1 MVFHQIIALLF
12 QSGDTCLAQQQ
23 DLGPRLPPVA
33 GRLAPSPT
41 SPDAGVRRVRTPR
54 RDDQH
59 YLGAPKVGTLMGKT
73 VYLSAGHGWFYH
85 SSDWWTTQRGNS
97 WGLIEDLIS
106 TEVISQHL
114 IDELQ
119 RMGAYVVPI
128 RESDPSP
135 TMVIVDDDDPGFFMS
150 DDWQT
155 DALAAGWAT
164 PIMPLQGDLN
174 PFELGGS
181 KRFLARSFGKY
192 ASWTVNAPAVGEF
205 NVYVSWTQEANAAPD
220 AHYVVRHAGG
230 ETHYLVDQRRH
241 GGTWVLLGRHFFR
254 EDTPA
259 EIRLIADSADES
271 RTITGDAVRL
281 GGGSSRVER
290 AGSTSGAP
298 AFEEAA
304 RYSTQFLGAPI
315 EVWSARSTDQ
325 TSDVVSRPRFAA
337 WDHEFGEDAV
347 YVAWHT
353 NAPEGPE
360 GTQSFAY
367 GKQSYNPIEQA
378 TGVPGS
384 IDLASLIH
392 DELVA
397 DLRAGWDSQW
407 GDLEKFTGNFGEL
420 NPAHNDEMPA
430 ALIEVAFHA
439 TKADADALREPA
451 FRRIAARAM
460 AQGIAKYFAQKDGR
474 PLELPPEPPSALR
487 IVTNEGLTY
496 LNWEPPAEAPGGG
509 DEAYAYRVYLSRDG
523 YAFNDGEETAAYN
536 FELTDLLASGPVYVR
551 VAAVNDGGESRPS
564 PVLGAFSYDP
574 SFEPPAGTTPQ
585 RVLVV
590 YGYHRLD
597 SAQARRVDYAARDLD
612 VVDRLDEPAINNG
625 SYLARLGAALVLL
638 AEPFDSATIDAV
650 TSGEVP
656 LAGYETVIWL
666 AGDDGEAMLADSR
679 VALGLYLDAGGHVIV
694 SGSTLAKQLSRMSP
708 TMLARFGVEY
718 AAGGELADRAAG
730 SSAYIGWTDL
740 VDVDV
745 RDASWGAHQ
754 SGAMD
759 WIKGVGAGR
768 AVMRYQ
774 GGVAAVAAPGSSVF
788 FSFPL
793 ENVRGDEARAAVL
806 FQALG
811 AVRLTDGKLPETPR
825 ACGSCA
831 GGGPVRGFS
840 WILSGVV
847 LLHLTTARRRP
858 KMRRY
863 VK

>member
-1 MVFHQIIALLF
+1 MVLHQIIALLF
-12 QSGDTCLAQQQ
+12 QSGDTCLAEQQ
-23 DLGPRLPPVA
+23 DVGPRLPPVA
-33 GRLAPSPT
+33 GRLAPAPT
-41 SPDAGVRRVRTPR
+41 EPDAGVRRVRAGR
-54 RDDQH
+54 RDERNI
-59 YLGAPKVGTLMGKT
+59 LGAPKFGTLMGKT
-73 VYLSAGHGWFYH
+73 VYLSAGHGWFFH

-114 IDELQ
+114 IAELQ

-135 TMVIVDDDDPGFFMS
+135 AMVIVDDEDPGFFMS

-164 PIMPLQGDLN
+164 PIMPLQGELN

-192 ASWTVNAPAVGEF
+192 ASWTVNAPADGEF
-205 NVYVSWTQEANAAPD
+205 NVYVSWTQELNAAPD

-254 EDTPA
+254 KDAPA
-259 EIRLIADSADES
+259 EVRLIADSADES

-281 GGGSSRVER
+281 GGGSARIER
-290 AGSTSGAP
+290 NGSTSGAP

-304 RYSTQFLGAPI
+304 RYNTQFLGAPI
-315 EVWSARSTDQ
+315 EVWNARSTDQ

-337 WDHEFGEDAV
+337 WDHEYGEDAV

-367 GKQSYNPIEQA
+367 GTQSYKPIEQA

-384 IDLASLIH
+384 IELASLIH

-407 GDLEKFTGNFGEL
+407 GDLKKYTGNFGEL
-420 NPAHNDEMPA
+420 NPDHNDEMPS

-439 TKADADALREPA
+439 TEADANALREPA

-474 PLELPPEPPSALR
+474 TLELPPEPPSALR
-487 IVTNEGLTY
+487 IVTSEGLTY
-496 LNWEPPAEAPGGG
+496 LSWQPPADAPGGG
-509 DEAYAYRVYLSRDG
+509 DAAYAYRVYLSRDG

-536 FELTDLLASGPVYVR
+536 FDLTDQLASGPVYVR

-564 PVLGAFSYDP
+564 PVLGAYSYDP
-574 SFEPPAGTTPQ
+574 SFVPAAGAGL
-585 RVLVV
+585 RRALVV
-590 YGYHRLD
+590 YGYNRLD
-597 SAQARRVDYAARDLD
+597 AAQARRVDYASRDLD

-625 SYLARLGAALVLL
+625 SYVARLGAALTQLD
-638 AEPFDSATIDAV
+638 EPFDSATLDAV
-650 TSGEVP
+650 TSGEVA

-666 AGDDGEAMLADSR
+666 AGDDGDAMLADSR
-679 VALGLYLDAGGHVIV
+679 VLLGLYLDAGGHVIV
-694 SGSTLAKQLSRMSP
+694 SGSTLAQQLSRMSP
-708 TMLARFGVEY
+708 SMLARFGVAY
-718 AAGGELADRAAG
+718 AAGAETADIASG
-730 SSAYIGWTDL
+730 STDYIGWTDL
-740 VDVDV
+740 VEVDV
-745 RDASWGAHQ
+745 RDTSWGAHQ

-759 WIKGVGAGR
+759 WIKGNGAGR
-768 AVMRYQ
+768 GVMRYQ
-774 GGVAAVAAPGSSVF
+774 GGVAAVAVPGASVF

-793 ENVRGDEARAAVL
+793 ENVKGDEARAAVL
-806 FQALG
+806 FHALG
-811 AVRLTDGKLPETPR
+811 AVRLTDGKLPETPNG
-825 ACGSCA
+825 CLSCD
-831 GGGPVRGFS
+831 GGRTPGGFS

-847 LLHLTTARRRP
+847 LLLLTTARRRP